1 MNARLTL
8 MIMLPALAFWASGC
22 AGAQRLNLAE
32 QTGGSAA
39 LFGQFRAYDGHTGRS
54 LSFAQLARKCAAA
67 DVVLFGERHSDAVCN
82 QIEAQL
88 LAALLE
94 QRRPTALAMEF
105 LETDTQASVDAY
117 LARRIAEPA
126 FYEQTRRSPSYVR
139 SHRPLVELCRAARM
153 PVIAANA
160 PRGLVRAYRV
170 SGEPYADFRAALDP
184 EEQRWLPP
192 TCEDLAGAYRER
204 FMEVMASHSAPA
216 VPATPEASDPAAS
229 PASAPSAEESPTPA
243 PTSAPSAEEPTADEP
258 EVSPPVMEQP
268 EASSPEAFYRA
279 QLLWDEAMS
288 DALVTFR
295 ERFSAH
301 RVMLVV
307 GAFHVAHEGGTKAK
321 FRQRRPQDHVV
332 TVVYVAS
339 ADGALRFDPAD
350 RGAGDILVYG
360 VMPPPSPRKA
370 EPAGSSAGEAAGG
383 GSQGAAAE
391 PVSE

>member
-1 MNARLTL
+1 MNARLIL
-8 MIMLPALAFWASGC
+8 MIMLPALALWASGC

-82 QIEAQL
+82 QVEAQL
-88 LAALLE
+88 LATLLE
-94 QRRPTALAMEF
+94 QHRPTALAMEF
-105 LETDTQASVDAY
+105 FEADTQASVDAY

-139 SHRPLVELCRAARM
+139 SHRPLVELCRAAGV

-170 SGEPYADFRAALDP
+170 SGQPYSEFRAALDP

-192 TCEDLAGAYRER
+192 TCEDLGGAYRER
-204 FMEVMASHSAPA
+204 FMEVMASHAAPPAPA
-216 VPATPEASDPAAS
+216 SPESPDPAAS
-229 PASAPSAEESPTPA
+229 PADAGSVEEMPAPAPASAPSA
-243 PTSAPSAEEPTADEP
+243 DEP
-258 EVSPPVMEQP
+258 ATAGEPAADKPAVAQP
-268 EASSPEAFYRA
+268 ASPEAFYRA
-279 QLLWDEAMS
+279 QLLWDEAMA

-307 GAFHVAHEGGTKAK
+307 GAFHVAHEGGTTVKY
-321 FRQRRPQDHVV
+321 RQRRPQDHVV

-339 ADGALRFDPAD
+339 EDGALAFDEAD
-350 RGAGDILVYG
+350 RGAGGILVYG
-360 VMPPPSPRKA
+360 VTPPPSRRKA
-370 EPAGSSAGEAAGG
+370 EPAGSSPGEAA
-383 GSQGAAAE
+383 SGASPGVAAE